1 MSESWYPIEQLV
13 RVSRVH
19 ESVNKTIAA
28 VLKAPEMMSNGIELV
43 VVQDEDQMWWVV
55 NQLVSQDDLWV
66 PIGPFENPNDA
77 VVSMRMNSDY
87 KDDEDTSS

>member
-28 VLKAPEMMSNGIELV
+28 VSKAPEMMSNGIELV

>member
-1 MSESWYPIEQLV
+1 MSESWYPIEPLV
-13 RVSRVH
+13 RASFVH
-19 ESVNKTIAA
+19 TSVNKIIAA
-28 VLKAPEMMSNGIELV
+28 VLRAPEMRSNGIELV

-55 NQLVSQDDLWV
+55 NQLMSQDNLWE

-87 KDDEDTSS
+87 KEDDDATS